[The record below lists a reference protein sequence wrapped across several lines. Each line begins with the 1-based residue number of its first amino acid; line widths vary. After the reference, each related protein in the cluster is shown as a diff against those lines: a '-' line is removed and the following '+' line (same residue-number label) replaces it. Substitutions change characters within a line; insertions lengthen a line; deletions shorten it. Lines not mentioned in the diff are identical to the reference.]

1 MQLAVLTEY
10 ITTVELLLSSHM
22 LLSHAKMGRG
32 QHCHHLFLMLQDTPV
47 ADAKPDDIKDLLGG
61 ALFKALF
68 KWMQE
73 SGPVYLLPTGELL
86 SSWLNMLAACSPA

>member
-1 MQLAVLTEY
+1 MQLTLLTTY
-10 ITTVELLLSSHM
+10 IKSTVELLLPNHM
-22 LLSHAKMGRG
+22 LLGDAQLGRG
-32 QHCHHLFLMLQDTPV
+32 QHCHDLFLLLQDTPV

-86 SSWLNMLAACSPA
+86 SNGSSC